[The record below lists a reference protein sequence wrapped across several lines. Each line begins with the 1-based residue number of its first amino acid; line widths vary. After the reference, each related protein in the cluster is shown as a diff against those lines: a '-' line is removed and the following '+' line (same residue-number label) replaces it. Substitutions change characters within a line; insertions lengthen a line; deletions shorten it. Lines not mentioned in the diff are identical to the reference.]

1 VLDSLMKKGGLTSEQ
16 LFRVICSCGK
26 FTKHLNLN
34 RESISSSLA
43 NGLDHEHLQQA
54 DLEHL
59 VYFVDALMKH
69 QYQDEAIGRILINNI
84 FR

>member
-1 VLDSLMKKGGLTSEQ
+1 ME
-16 LFRVICSCGK
+16 
-26 FTKHLNLN
+26 
-34 RESISSSLA
+34 
-43 NGLDHEHLQQA
+43 NGLDPKHLQQA

-69 QYQDEAIGRILINNI
+69 QYQDEAIGRVLINNI